1 MKKRTMSTELR
12 AIANG
17 FNEAPPPAPP
27 TASIREWF
35 AGLALM
41 NPTLMQD
48 FAPGDRAKEAVRLAD
63 ELMFALQSP
72 RVPHEDLMRDP
83 KADIVPRVAVDPQH
97 RPTNPEG
104 IRPPKTVSPT
114 VPSMRP
120 PTMPAGAPSPS
131 MRAATVQFGAVLPP
145 PATMRP
151 KALVTGHRGLPA
163 QSSYSRMGEGVDD
176 E

>member
-1 MKKRTMSTELR
+1 MKRTTSMEIR
-12 AIANG
+12 ALVGA
-17 FNEAPPPAPP
+17 FNEFAPLPPSDV
-27 TASIREWF
+27 TMREWF

-41 NPTLMQD
+41 NPILMNAVEPD
-48 FAPGDRAKEAVRLAD
+48 ARAQEAVRLAD
-63 ELMFALQSP
+63 ELMQALKSP

-83 KADIVPRVAVDPQH
+83 KADIVPRITVEPQH

-104 IRPPKTVSPT
+104 IRPPKMVAPT

-120 PTMPAGAPSPS
+120 PTMPAGAISPS

-151 KALVTGHRGLPA
+151 KTPTVGNRGLPA
-163 QSSYSRMGEGVDD
+163 RSSYSRIGEGTGD